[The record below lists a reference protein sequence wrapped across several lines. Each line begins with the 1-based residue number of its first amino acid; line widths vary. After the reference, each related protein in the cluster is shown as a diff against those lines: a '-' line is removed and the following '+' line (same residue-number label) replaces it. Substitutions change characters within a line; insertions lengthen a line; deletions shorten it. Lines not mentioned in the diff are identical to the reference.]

1 MKIRIYTLF
10 IISFLTI
17 SCKSEVA
24 REKRPQGKIIFRGLT
39 YFNPTL
45 AIGSYRKTG
54 STSGGSGV
62 DTTSKGFVD
71 IFKDKIIIEYQ
82 KSSIPEFNGKRVELN
97 INNCILGKNNDY
109 GQDYHYDCGNSE
121 FEVTVGAD
129 GSLKSAQIK
138 EGDDKLGF
146 IPISAFKK

>member
-10 IISFLTI
+10 IISLLTI

-24 REKRPQGKIIFRGLT
+24 REKRPQGKIVFRGLT

-82 KSSIPEFNGKRVELN
+82 KSPGLSSNENIEWSDLLIEQYSHRINFNDFLENKMDHRDFHVW
-97 INNCILGKNNDY
+97 
-109 GQDYHYDCGNSE
+109 H
-121 FEVTVGAD
+121 T
-129 GSLKSAQIK
+129 
-138 EGDDKLGF
+138 
-146 IPISAFKK
+146 

>member
-10 IISFLTI
+10 IISLLTI

-24 REKRPQGKIIFRGLT
+24 REKRPQGKIVFRGLT

-109 GQDYHYDCGNSE
+109 GQDYHYDCGN
-121 FEVTVGAD
+121 TVGAD